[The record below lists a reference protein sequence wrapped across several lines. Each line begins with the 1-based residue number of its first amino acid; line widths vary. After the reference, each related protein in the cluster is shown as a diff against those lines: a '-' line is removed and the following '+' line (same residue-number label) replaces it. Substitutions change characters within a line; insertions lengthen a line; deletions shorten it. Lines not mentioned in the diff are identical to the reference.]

1 MKDPP
6 ESEKENRTTQQ
17 LIVRS
22 LEGDLSAFRLLM
34 ESQQRYAYAVAL
46 PLLRNEENAREVVQE
61 AFVRVW
67 NNLARYRREVKFT
80 TWLYKI
86 VVNLCYDK
94 MKMESRRKNI
104 FGSIGALFDGGDV
117 AGSQDVHRQ
126 LEQADLRDHILSEAK
141 KLPPKEQLVFHL
153 RDVQDF
159 SLQEIAE
166 IAGLS
171 IASVK
176 TNLCYARRRLR
187 MALILMQERESS

>member
-1 MKDPP
+1 MKDPA
-6 ESEKENRTTQQ
+6 ESEKENKAAQQ

-104 FGSIGALFDGGDV
+104 FGSIGALINGSNV
-117 AGSQDVHRQ
+117 AGSQDVHGQ
-126 LEQADLRDHILSEAK
+126 IEKADLCDRILSEAE
-141 KLPPKEQLVFHL
+141 KLPPKERLVFHL

-166 IAGLS
+166 IAGVS

-187 MALILMQERESS
+187 TALALIQERESS

>member
-6 ESEKENRTTQQ
+6 ESEKENRATQQ

-34 ESQQRYAYAVAL
+34 ESQQRYAFAVAL
-46 PLLRNEENAREVVQE
+46 PLLRDEENAREVVQE
-61 AFVRVW
+61 AFIRVW

-104 FGSIGALFDGGDV
+104 FGSIGALFDGSDV

>member
-46 PLLRNEENAREVVQE
+46 PLLRNEENAQEVVQE

-80 TWLYKI
+80 TWFYKI

-104 FGSIGALFDGGDV
+104 FGSIGALFDDSDV
-117 AGSQDVHRQ
+117 AGSQDVHGQ
-126 LEQADLRDHILSEAK
+126 LEKADLRDHILSEAK
-141 KLPPKEQLVFHL
+141 KLPPKERLVFHL

-166 IAGLS
+166 IAGIS

-176 TNLCYARRRLR
+176 SNLCYARRRLR
-187 MALILMQERESS
+187 IALTLMQERESS